1 MAHRA
6 SPAFV
11 DLSALL
17 SSVSDQ
23 ALLADPALRALVVE
37 YPCYEVHLTDWHARQ
52 PPRRHGDFKDW
63 TIEGRA
69 LFDGLDELKET
80 ACSSCDETDTSR
92 RRVKAGENGMRSW

>member
-23 ALLADPALRALVVE
+23 ALLADPALRTLMVD
-37 YPCYEVHLTDWHARQ
+37 YSCYQLQLADWHARQ
-52 PPRRHGDFKDW
+52 PPRRHGEFNDW
-63 TIEGRA
+63 IIEGRA
-69 LFDGLDELKET
+69 LFDGLDALKKI
-80 ACSSCDETDTSR
+80 AHNYLRQD
-92 RRVKAGENGMRSW
+92 

>member
-23 ALLADPALRALVVE
+23 ALLADPALSAVMVD
-37 YPCYEVHLTDWHARQ
+37 YMCYELHMSDWHARQ
-52 PPRRHGDFKDW
+52 PSRRHREFNDW
-63 TIEGRA
+63 IIEGRT
-69 LFDGLDELKET
+69 LFDGLDALKKI
-80 ACSSCDETDTSR
+80 AYGYLR
-92 RRVKAGENGMRSW
+92 RD